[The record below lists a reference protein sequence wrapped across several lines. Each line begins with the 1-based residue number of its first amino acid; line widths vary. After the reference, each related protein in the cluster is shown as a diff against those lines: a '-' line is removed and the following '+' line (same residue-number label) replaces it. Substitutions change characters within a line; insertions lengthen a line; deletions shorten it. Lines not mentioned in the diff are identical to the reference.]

1 LDGALKDPFSK
12 ILMGVTAEN
21 LCDRHGL
28 TREMQDALAVE
39 SHRRA
44 AAAIQAGYFR
54 EQIVPHGQQQSFAT
68 LNRCAVTGL
77 LYSAQTR
84 H

>member
-44 AAAIQAGYFR
+44 AAPANAFNASCMASSNPLR
-54 EQIVPHGQQQSFAT
+54 LLTDVP
-68 LNRCAVTGL
+68 
-77 LYSAQTR
+77 
-84 H
+84 